1 VSGAGVDM
9 ACDLPGVTCSASGG
23 SWWLL
28 GVGLL
33 VLVVVVVRRA
43 R

>member
-1 VSGAGVDM
+1 MSGAAVDM
-9 ACDLPGVTCSASGG
+9 ACDLPGVTCSTSGG

-28 GVGLL
+28 GIGLL
-33 VLVVVVVRRA
+33 VVVVVVRRV

>member
-1 VSGAGVDM
+1 VSAAAVDM
-9 ACDLPGVTCSASGG
+9 ACDLPGVTCSTSGG

-28 GVGLL
+28 GAGV
-33 VLVVVVVRRA
+33 VLVWWAVRRA